1 MKILIAEDDFV
12 SRKLV
17 NTLLAPLGEVDI
29 AVNGNEA
36 IMAVKMAFKNNQ
48 PYDFICLDIL
58 MPEVDGIMALKKI
71 RQLEAQKGLN
81 PETRS
86 KIIMTTAVSD
96 KNYVVAAAQ
105 ANCDGFLVKPITKD
119 RLFDEIRKHG
129 FDIPE

>member
-17 NTLLAPLGEVDI
+17 NTLLAPLGEVDV
-29 AVNGNEA
+29 AANGNEA

-58 MPEVDGIMALKKI
+58 MPEVDGIMVLKKI

-86 KIIMTTAVSD
+86 KIIMTSAVSD
-96 KNYVVAAAQ
+96 KSYVLASAQ
-105 ANCDGFLVKPITKD
+105 ADCDGFLVKPIKKD

>member
-1 MKILIAEDDFV
+1 
-12 SRKLV
+12 
-17 NTLLAPLGEVDI
+17 
-29 AVNGNEA
+29 
-36 IMAVKMAFKNNQ
+36 
-48 PYDFICLDIL
+48 
-58 MPEVDGIMALKKI
+58 MPEVDGIIALKKI